1 LPSDYLPE
9 SGKAFY
15 RDYVANFGQTGEP
28 WAAYG
33 YEAMS
38 VALTAIENVC
48 VKSGDPTD
56 RRAIRDA
63 VFAIRNFNG
72 VLGNWSFD
80 ENGDTTLSNMVFYEV
95 KNGVF
100 EPIGLFK

>member
-1 LPSDYLPE
+1 MSSDYLPE

-15 RDYVANFGQTGEP
+15 RDYVAKFGQTGEP

-38 VALTAIENVC
+38 VALTAIEDVC
-48 VKSGDPTD
+48 ANGGDPTN
-56 RRAIRDA
+56 RNSIREA

-72 VLGNWSFD
+72 ILGSWSFD
-80 ENGDTTLSNMVFYEV
+80 ENGDTTITNMIFSQV
-95 KNGVF
+95 KNGIF